1 MRNDTKNVITL
12 KPVIYSTGELEYSVR
27 IGARAAKGLL
37 MKFTI
42 P

>member
-1 MRNDTKNVITL
+1 MINETQNEITL
-12 KPVIYSTGELEYSVR
+12 NAVMYSTGEFEYSVR
-27 IGARAAKGLL
+27 SGAKAAKGLL